1 MTDTSRLQGTVF
13 GHRWERRYLR
23 WTLAALT
30 VAPVSFVPFGGGTS
44 DGRFNNV
51 ATASDCN

>member
-30 VAPVSFVPFGGGTS
+30 VAPVSFVPFGGGTE
-44 DGRFNNV
+44 RWKI
-51 ATASDCN
+51 